1 MSNCNEKKKK
11 KANQPLFPNPSNGN
25 ERGEMMGVDLKVH
38 QELNMRVRDWD
49 EFKVHKFT
57 DIEKEFIVTW
67 LNTYNLDIVKE
78 TLDMSNKDVM
88 KIFNN
93 FYISKEISRLE
104 KEIALYRTSQKIMSL
119 DEIQSYLSTWIL
131 DYDIPISQRLSS
143 KDKLEAIKLLEKIK
157 EYKDKA
163 FDGDLEVID
172 VIPNEEELDNLSIND
187 IKKILD
193 ERNLKG
199 KLEEKKEEI
208 LKIES
213 GSDKYMSQNEKQLIK
228 QNKKK

>member
-1 MSNCNEKKKK
+1 MNNRNKKKK
-11 KANQPLFPNPSNGN
+11 KTNRLSPVSNKY
-25 ERGEMMGVDLKVH
+25 EEEEIMGVDLKTH
-38 QELNMRVRDWD
+38 QELNMKVRDWD

-57 DIEKEFIVTW
+57 DVEKEFIVTW

-78 TLDMSNKDVM
+78 TLSISNGDAM

-93 FYISKEISRLE
+93 FYVSKEISRLE

-131 DYDIPISQRLSS
+131 DYNIPISQRLSN

-213 GSDKYMSQNEKQLIK
+213 DSDKYMNQNEKQLIK